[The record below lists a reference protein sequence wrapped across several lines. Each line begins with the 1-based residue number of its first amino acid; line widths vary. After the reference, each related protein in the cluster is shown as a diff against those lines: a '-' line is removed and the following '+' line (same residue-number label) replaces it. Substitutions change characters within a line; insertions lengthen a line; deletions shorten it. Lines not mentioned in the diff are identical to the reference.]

1 MICHSMWQSEE
12 RGITMSD
19 NRFLS
24 ELFVLINYDE
34 NFSKTSLIMDEDNMQ
49 LMIQV
54 KDGSKFRIK
63 VENADNVKI

>member
-1 MICHSMWQSEE
+1 
-12 RGITMSD
+12 MSD

-24 ELFVLINYDE
+24 ELFVLMNYDE

-63 VENADNVKI
+63 VENADNVKICRPHRIR